1 MNAAPAESDEPLPP
15 APAPVTASR
24 DWTYPEPPDPFHD
37 GPEPCD
43 EPATYRVEN
52 PK

>member
-1 MNAAPAESDEPLPP
+1 MRTEPTLPDMIW
-15 APAPVTASR
+15 R
-24 DWTYPEPPDPFHD
+24 YPEPPDPSHD

-52 PK
+52 LK